1 MVKLVSIDTLRSL
14 RKPIDPKIHSVPALL
29 LLQTKEY
36 LFGKAVFDYLLLP
49 NRGVLFS
56 GQLRDNKNTKDTKH
70 VIQVSDS
77 DENRSTGDPQAF
89 TLGSISAEYFSSIE
103 DTNSMINDKNYKW
116 DLIDNNAQISTD
128 LPNMPI
134 VSAVSAGVVS
144 VEENDD
150 KKQKL
155 PSLEEI
161 MKRRAQD
168 II

>member
-1 MVKLVSIDTLRSL
+1 
-14 RKPIDPKIHSVPALL
+14 
-29 LLQTKEY
+29 
-36 LFGKAVFDYLLLP
+36 
-49 NRGVLFS
+49 VLFS